1 MTKKSPRSLTKR
13 VEIKRNEHM
22 GYDTSTHSR
31 LLIKHVPDA
40 LISLRKELL
49 NHPDILSEV
58 AKPEFNTFE
67 LCIGRIAQM
76 LNIGLDGDYEP
87 IDLFTLLTTALQN
100 RNSLAPNTQAPG
112 LKEVELH
119 ETATEIKLVD
129 MVEELGLNAREH
141 SNTGRYTVCNSCITS
156 FDCISGRSCKLGK
169 PAVQLEQSVEILKR
183 SMN

>member
-1 MTKKSPRSLTKR
+1 MTKKSPRALTKR

-40 LISLRKELL
+40 LIALRKELL
-49 NHPDILSEV
+49 NHHDIMSEV
-58 AKPEFNTFE
+58 GKPEFGTIE
-67 LCIGRIAQM
+67 LVLGRIAQL
-76 LNIGLDGDYEP
+76 LNIGLDGEYEP
-87 IDLFTLLTTALQN
+87 IDLFTMLTTALQN
-100 RNSLAPNTQAPG
+100 RNSLAPHTQAPG

-129 MVEELGLNAREH
+129 MVEELGLDSKEH
-141 SNTGRYTVCNSCITS
+141 IGTGRYTVCNSCITS
-156 FDCISGRSCKLGK
+156 FDCISTRSCKLDK